1 MELST
6 IRNPAVGLTP
16 DACRFALQPIVGIQG
31 SEAPGRA
38 SAQWHEAL
46 IRSGPEHETYSPSAL
61 VEFLYGD
68 GGHVQTDVEILDRLT
83 GWLRTC
89 PVPTRLSV
97 NVHPDSLTHTR
108 FMIAALKALE
118 SVQAAGHRLCF
129 ELVEFGHCRERH
141 RLIENANQLRNRGA
155 TIALDD
161 FGSRLNFFD
170 LCAAGI
176 VDIVKID
183 SSVTRGIDQ
192 CRNKQAIARGIA
204 TLADG
209 LEAEVVAEGIETE
222 QQLSLVRELGIAYGQ
237 GYLFCK
243 PTLEEAI

>member
-31 SEAPGRA
+31 PDEPDRGPAP
-38 SAQWHEAL
+38 WHEAL
-46 IRSGPEHETYSPSAL
+46 IRSGEAHGMYSPGAL

-68 GGHVQTDVEILDRLT
+68 GGHVRTDVEILERLT
-83 GWLRTC
+83 GWLGMRQT
-89 PVPTRLSV
+89 PTRLSV

-118 SVQAAGHRLCF
+118 SVQATGHRLCL

-141 RLIENANQLRNRGA
+141 RLIENANQLRKKGA

-176 VDIVKID
+176 VDVVKID
-183 SSVTRGIDQ
+183 SSVTRGIDR

-209 LEAEVVAEGIETE
+209 LEAAVVAEGIETE

-237 GYLFCK
+237 GYLFSK
-243 PTLEEAI
+243 PALEEGI